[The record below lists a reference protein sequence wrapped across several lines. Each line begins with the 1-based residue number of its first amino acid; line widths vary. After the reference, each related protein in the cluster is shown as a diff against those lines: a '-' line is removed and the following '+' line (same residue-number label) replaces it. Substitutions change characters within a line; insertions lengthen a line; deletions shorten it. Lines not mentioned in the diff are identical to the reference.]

1 MDSRLERIIDG
12 MHTSHVTG
20 YQNTCEGLHR
30 GVEIR
35 IRYNAQPSQALF
47 ASVRGGDF
55 VKTPID
61 IAPGLYH
68 PCILMGA
75 RGGIMVNASKVKVTL
90 SGSCAQDANKRRK
103 VTLADMLDCIKDG
116 SPWYCHN
123 Q

>member
-1 MDSRLERIIDG
+1 MQAVDVAKDVAAEREAA
-12 MHTSHVTG
+12 HH
-20 YQNTCEGLHR
+20 GLLL
-30 GVEIR
+30 
-35 IRYNAQPSQALF
+35 AL
-47 ASVRGGDF
+47 GDWR
-55 VKTPID
+55 PD
-61 IAPGLYH
+61 WCMGAPGLYH